1 MRRGRRGDPPS
12 PRLRGTGKSSGR
24 LRSLISTLITTI
36 WMLSIVAVY
45 FRLQFQR
52 VLELAGAVP

>member
-1 MRRGRRGDPPS
+1 
-12 PRLRGTGKSSGR
+12 